1 MNKFK
6 IFTKTKKYY
15 YTKVDI
21 LLGLMFLFILIY
33 WTISLFTD
41 ENQLTFFKELILGC
55 VVIAI
60 FILFLLKLTSF

>member
-41 ENQLTFFKELILGC
+41 ENQLTF
-55 VVIAI
+55 
-60 FILFLLKLTSF
+60 LKN